1 MTDALAAG
9 PGTHLRAALRRL
21 KRPLLY
27 VMSLGYAVAG
37 VVHFVYPS
45 AYAQIM
51 PPALPAPL
59 LLVYLSGVAEI
70 AVGVG
75 LLYPPTRRAAAVA
88 TMLLLAAI
96 FPANVYMATSGVAVE
111 SAAVDAD
118 PSAVVRWLRLP
129 LQGVLV
135 GWAWWYTRPMPE
147 ADG

>member
-9 PGTHLRAALRRL
+9 PGARLRAALRRL

-27 VMSLGYAVAG
+27 VMSLGYVVAG
-37 VVHFVYPS
+37 VMHFVYPS
-45 AYAQIM
+45 AYAQIV
-51 PPALPAPL
+51 PPVLPAPL

-96 FPANVYMATSGVAVE
+96 FPANVYMAVSGVAVQGPV
-111 SAAVDAD
+111 SAD
-118 PSAVVRWLRLP
+118 PSPAVRWGRLP
-129 LQGVLV
+129 LQAVLV
-135 GWAWWYTRPMPE
+135 AWAWWYTRPLP
-147 ADG
+147 DG

>member
-1 MTDALAAG
+1 MTETAPAG
-9 PGTHLRAALRRL
+9 RRRL
-21 KRPLLY
+21 DVILARVRRPLLY
-27 VMSLGYAVAG
+27 VMSAGYVVAG
-37 VVHFVYPS
+37 VLHFLAPAALS
-45 AYAQIM
+45 GRT
-51 PPALPAPL
+51 PPVLPAPL
-59 LLVYLSGVAEI
+59 VLVYLSGLAEV

-75 LLYPPTRRAAAVA
+75 LLYPPTRQLAAWG
-88 TMLLLAAI
+88 TILLLLAV